1 MKMYEMAEPTEIEE
15 RKWNCH
21 QHVAKCSGS
30 PHPHFPPS
38 YLSSFHSCT
47 DDLNGNDLHLR
58 QWRSPNLISYLPL
71 PSLSPLITHTH
82 KTALWRFKPLSTSSL
97 LSHLPAKLCPARPIV
112 TVIHCVILYEPIVS
126 LDLQTWQVRVAG
138 KCVRP
143 WQAFVRAWWY
153 LSAFKNASCLQ
164 HVTVHTSLQ

>member
-1 MKMYEMAEPTEIEE
+1 MKIYEMAEQTETEE

-82 KTALWRFKPLSTSSL
+82 TQNSTV
-97 LSHLPAKLCPARPIV
+97 A
-112 TVIHCVILYEPIVS
+112 
-126 LDLQTWQVRVAG
+126 LQTSLYVFPSLPSPCQVMPRSPYSDSNSLCHFIRANSLSGFTDLTSESSWEMCATVAG
-138 KCVRP
+138 ICPSVMIFKC
-143 WQAFVRAWWY
+143 F
-153 LSAFKNASCLQ
+153 
-164 HVTVHTSLQ
+164 